1 MKFNYSK
8 DVIAG
13 IKTSKVANKETND
26 CVVKAVAASI
36 GVTYDTAHSFVKE
49 TFKREDRKGVL
60 NKEIIENMSKLS
72 EVGVTKVGTKEVSFE
87 VMPKQAITNMYK
99 LYGELIHR
107 QKTVKSFM
115 ESYPKGSYIVTV
127 AKHAFA
133 VVDGVLIDNEGT
145 EYKPTRKVQSAY
157 KVIDKTADIQL
168 SLI

>member
-26 CVVKAVAASI
+26 CVVRAVAAAT
-36 GVTYDTAHSFVKE
+36 GVNYDTAHSFVKE
-49 TFKREDRKGVL
+49 IFNREERKGVMG
-60 NKEIIENMSKLS
+60 KELVDNMKALA
-72 EVGVTKVGTKEVSFE
+72 EAGTTTIGDKTISIE
-87 VMPKQAITNMYK
+87 VMAKQAITNMYK

-107 QKTVKSFM
+107 QKTVKSFL

-133 VVDGVLIDNEGT
+133 VVDGVLIDNVGT
-145 EYKPTRKVQSAY
+145 EFKPTRKVTGAY
-157 KVIDKTADIQL
+157 KVTDMTVDPQL

>member
-49 TFKREDRKGVL
+49 TFNREERKGVL
-60 NKEIIENMSKLS
+60 NKDLIENMSKLS
-72 EVGVTKVGTKEVSFE
+72 EVGVAKIGTKDVSFE

-133 VVDGVLIDNEGT
+133 VVDGVMIDNVGT
-145 EYKPTRKVQSAY
+145 EYKPTRKVTGAY
-157 KVIDKTADIQL
+157 KVIDKTADVQL

>member
-13 IKTSKVANKETND
+13 IKTSKVANKENND

-36 GVTYDTAHSFVKE
+36 GVTYDTAHTFVKE

-60 NKEIIENMSKLS
+60 NKELVENMSKLS
-72 EVGVTKVGTKEVSFE
+72 EVGTAKIGTKEVAFE
-87 VMPKQAITNMYK
+87 VLPKQAITNMYK
-99 LYGELIHR
+99 LYGEIIYR
-107 QKTVKSFM
+107 QKTVKSFLQDH
-115 ESYPKGSYIVTV
+115 KVGSYIVTV

-133 VVDGVLIDNEGT
+133 VVDGVMIDNVGT
-145 EYKPTRKVQSAY
+145 EYKPTRKVIGAY
-157 KVIDKTADIQL
+157 KVIDKTPEQQL

>member
-13 IKTSKVANKETND
+13 IKTSKVANKENND
-26 CVVKAVAASI
+26 CVVKAVAAST
-36 GVTYDTAHSFVKE
+36 GVTYDTAHTFVKE
-49 TFKREDRKGVL
+49 TFNREDRKGVL
-60 NKEIIENMSKLS
+60 GKELVENMSKLS
-72 EVGVTKVGTKEVSFE
+72 EVGIAKIGTKDVSFE

-133 VVDGVLIDNEGT
+133 VVDGVMIDNVGT
-145 EYKPTRKVQSAY
+145 EYKPTRKVTGAY
-157 KVIDKTADIQL
+157 KVIDKTADVQL

>member
-13 IKTSKVANKETND
+13 IKTSKVANKENND

-36 GVTYDTAHSFVKE
+36 GVTYDTAHTFVKE

>member
-13 IKTSKVANKETND
+13 IKTSKVANKENND
-26 CVVKAVAASI
+26 CVVKAVAAAT
-36 GVTYDTAHSFVKE
+36 GVNYDTAHSFVKE
-49 TFKREDRKGVL
+49 TFNREDRKGVL
-60 NKEIIENMSKLS
+60 NKELVENMSKLS
-72 EVGVTKVGTKEVSFE
+72 EVGVAKIGTKDVSFE

-133 VVDGVLIDNEGT
+133 VVDGVMIDNVGT
-145 EYKPTRKVQSAY
+145 EYKPTRKVTGAY
-157 KVIDKTADIQL
+157 KVVDKTADVQL

>member
-13 IKTSKVANKETND
+13 IKSSKIAKSETND
-26 CVVKAVAASI
+26 CVVKAVAAAT
-36 GVTYDTAHSFVKE
+36 GVAYDTAHSFVKE
-49 TFKREDRKGVL
+49 TFKREEGKGVL
-60 NKEIIENMSKLS
+60 NRELVENMSKLS
-72 EVGVTKVGTKEVSFE
+72 EVGTAKIGTKEVAFE

-133 VVDGVLIDNEGT
+133 VVDGVMIDNVGT
-145 EYKPTRKVQSAY
+145 EYKPTRKVTGAY
-157 KVIDKTADIQL
+157 KVIDKTTEAQL

>member
-13 IKTSKVANKETND
+13 IKSSKIAKSETND
-26 CVVKAVAASI
+26 CVVKAVAAST
-36 GVTYDTAHSFVKE
+36 GVAYDTAHSFVKE
-49 TFKREDRKGVL
+49 TFKREEGKGVL
-60 NKEIIENMSKLS
+60 NRELVENMSKLS
-72 EVGVTKVGTKEVSFE
+72 EVGTAKIGTKEVAFE
-87 VMPKQAITNMYK
+87 VMPKEAITNMYK

-107 QKTVKSFM
+107 QKTVKSFL

-133 VVDGVLIDNEGT
+133 VVDGVMIDNVGT
-145 EYKPTRKVQSAY
+145 EYKPTRKVTGAY
-157 KVIDKTADIQL
+157 KVIDKTTEAQL

>member
-13 IKTSKVANKETND
+13 IKTSKVANKENND
-26 CVVKAVAASI
+26 CVVKAVAAST
-36 GVTYDTAHSFVKE
+36 GVTYDTAHTFVKQ
-49 TFKREDRKGVL
+49 TFNRVEGKGVL
-60 NKEIIENMSKLS
+60 TKELVENMSKLS
-72 EVGVTKVGTKEVSFE
+72 EVGVAKIGTKDVSFE

-133 VVDGVLIDNEGT
+133 VVDGVMIDNVGT
-145 EYKPTRKVQSAY
+145 EYKPTRKVTGAY
-157 KVIDKTADIQL
+157 KVIDKTADVQL

>member
-13 IKTSKVANKETND
+13 IKASKVANKETND

-60 NKEIIENMSKLS
+60 NKDLVENMSKLS

-99 LYGELIHR
+99 LYGELIYR
-107 QKTVKSFM
+107 QKTVKSFLQDH
-115 ESYPKGSYIVTV
+115 KVGSYIVTV

-145 EYKPTRKVQSAY
+145 EYKPTRKVTSAY
-157 KVIDKTADIQL
+157 KVVDKTADIQL

>member
-13 IKTSKVANKETND
+13 IKTSKVANKENND
-26 CVVKAVAASI
+26 CVVKAVAAAT
-36 GVTYDTAHSFVKE
+36 GVAYDTAHSFVKE
-49 TFKREDRKGVL
+49 TFNRVEGKGVL
-60 NKEIIENMSKLS
+60 TKELVENMSKLS
-72 EVGVTKVGTKEVSFE
+72 EVGVAKIGTKDVSFE

-133 VVDGVLIDNEGT
+133 VVDGVMIDNVGE
-145 EYKPTRKVQSAY
+145 EYKPTRKVTGAY
-157 KVIDKTADIQL
+157 KVVDKTADAQL

>member
-13 IKTSKVANKETND
+13 IKTSKVANKENND

-36 GVTYDTAHSFVKE
+36 GVTYDVAHSFVKE
-49 TFKREDRKGVL
+49 TFNREDRKGVL
-60 NKEIIENMSKLS
+60 NKDLVENMSKLS
-72 EVGVTKVGTKEVSFE
+72 EVGVAKIGTKDVSFE

-133 VVDGVLIDNEGT
+133 VVDGVMIDNVGT
-145 EYKPTRKVQSAY
+145 EYKPTRKVTGAY
-157 KVIDKTADIQL
+157 KVIDKTADVQL

>member
-13 IKTSKVANKETND
+13 IKTSKVANKENND

-36 GVTYDTAHSFVKE
+36 GVTYDTAHTFVKE
-49 TFKREDRKGVL
+49 TFNREDRKGVL
-60 NKEIIENMSKLS
+60 NKELVENMSKLS
-72 EVGVTKVGTKEVSFE
+72 EVGTAKIGTKEVSFE

-133 VVDGVLIDNEGT
+133 VVDGVMIDNVGT
-145 EYKPTRKVQSAY
+145 EYKPTRKVTGAY
-157 KVIDKTADIQL
+157 KVIDKTPEQQL

>member
-36 GVTYDTAHSFVKE
+36 GVTYDTAHTFVKE
-49 TFKREDRKGVL
+49 TFKREDRKGVQGKDL
-60 NKEIIENMSKLS
+60 IENMSKLS
-72 EVGVTKVGTKEVSFE
+72 EVGTTKIGTKEVAFE

-107 QKTVKSFM
+107 QKTVKSFL

-133 VVDGVLIDNEGT
+133 VVDGVMIDNVGE
-145 EYKPTRKVQSAY
+145 EYKPTRKVTGAY
-157 KVIDKTADIQL
+157 KVVDKTTDAQL

>member
-1 MKFNYSK
+1 MKFNYSR
-8 DVIAG
+8 DVISG

-36 GVTYDTAHSFVKE
+36 GVTYDTAHTFVKE
-49 TFKREDRKGVL
+49 TFNREDRKGVPGKDL
-60 NKEIIENMSKLS
+60 IENMSKLS
-72 EVGVTKVGTKEVSFE
+72 EVGVAKIGTKDVSFE

-133 VVDGVLIDNEGT
+133 VVDGVMIDNVGT
-145 EYKPTRKVQSAY
+145 EYKPTRKVTGAY
-157 KVIDKTADIQL
+157 KVIDKTADAQL

>member
-1 MKFNYSK
+1 MKFNYSR
-8 DVIAG
+8 DVISG

-36 GVTYDTAHSFVKE
+36 GVTYDTAHTFVKE
-49 TFKREDRKGVL
+49 TFNREDRKGVPGKDL
-60 NKEIIENMSKLS
+60 IENMSKLS
-72 EVGVTKVGTKEVSFE
+72 EVGIAKVGTKEVSFE

-133 VVDGVLIDNEGT
+133 VVDGVMIDNVGT
-145 EYKPTRKVQSAY
+145 EYKPTRKVTGAY
-157 KVIDKTADIQL
+157 KVIDKTADAQL

>member
-36 GVTYDTAHSFVKE
+36 GVTYDTAHTFVKE
-49 TFKREDRKGVL
+49 TFNREDRKGVL
-60 NKEIIENMSKLS
+60 NKDLVDNMSKLS
-72 EVGVTKVGTKEVSFE
+72 EVGTAKIGTREVSFE
-87 VMPKQAITNMYK
+87 VMAKPAITNMYK
-99 LYGELIHR
+99 LYGEIIYR
-107 QKTVKSFM
+107 QKTVKSFLQDH
-115 ESYPKGSYIVTV
+115 KVGSYIVTV

-133 VVDGVLIDNEGT
+133 VVDGVLIDNVGT
-145 EYKPTRKVQSAY
+145 EYKPTRKVTGAY
-157 KVIDKTADIQL
+157 KVIDKTPEQQL

>member
-26 CVVKAVAASI
+26 CVVKAVAAST
-36 GVTYDTAHSFVKE
+36 GVTYDTAHTFVKE
-49 TFKREDRKGVL
+49 TFNREDRKGVL
-60 NKEIIENMSKLS
+60 GKELVENMSKLS
-72 EVGVTKVGTKEVSFE
+72 EVGVAKIGTKDVSFE

-133 VVDGVLIDNEGT
+133 VVDGVMIDNVGT
-145 EYKPTRKVQSAY
+145 EYKPTRKVTGAY
-157 KVIDKTADIQL
+157 KVIDKTADVQL

>member
-13 IKTSKVANKETND
+13 IKSSKIAKSENND
-26 CVVKAVAASI
+26 CVVKAVAAAT
-36 GVTYDTAHSFVKE
+36 GVAYDTAHSFVKE
-49 TFKREDRKGVL
+49 TFNREEGKGVL
-60 NKEIIENMSKLS
+60 TKELVENMSKLS
-72 EVGVTKVGTKEVSFE
+72 EVGVAKIGTKDVSFE

-133 VVDGVLIDNEGT
+133 VVDGVMIDNVGT
-145 EYKPTRKVQSAY
+145 EYKPTRKVTGAY
-157 KVIDKTADIQL
+157 KVIDKTADVQL

>member
-26 CVVKAVAASI
+26 CVVKAVAAAT
-36 GVTYDTAHSFVKE
+36 GVNYDTAHSFVKE
-49 TFKREDRKGVL
+49 TFNREDRKGVL
-60 NKEIIENMSKLS
+60 GKELVENMSKLS
-72 EVGVTKVGTKEVSFE
+72 EVGVAKIGTKDVSFE

-133 VVDGVLIDNEGT
+133 VVDGVMIDNVGT
-145 EYKPTRKVQSAY
+145 EYKPTRKVTGAY
-157 KVIDKTADIQL
+157 KVVDKTADAQL

>member
-13 IKTSKVANKETND
+13 IKTSKVANKENND

-36 GVTYDTAHSFVKE
+36 GVTYDTAHTFVKE

-60 NKEIIENMSKLS
+60 NKELVENMSKLS
-72 EVGVTKVGTKEVSFE
+72 EVGIAKIGTKEVAFE
-87 VMPKQAITNMYK
+87 VMAKPAITNMYK
-99 LYGELIHR
+99 LYGEIIYR

-133 VVDGVLIDNEGT
+133 VVDGVMIDNVGT
-145 EYKPTRKVQSAY
+145 EYKPTRKVIGAY
-157 KVIDKTADIQL
+157 KVIDKTPEQQL

>member
-13 IKTSKVANKETND
+13 IKTSKVANKENND

-36 GVTYDTAHSFVKE
+36 GVTYDTAHTFVKE
-49 TFKREDRKGVL
+49 TFNREDRKGVL
-60 NKEIIENMSKLS
+60 NKDLVENMSKLS
-72 EVGVTKVGTKEVSFE
+72 EVGVAKIGTKDVSFE

-133 VVDGVLIDNEGT
+133 VVDGVMIDNVGT
-145 EYKPTRKVQSAY
+145 EYKPTRKVTGAY
-157 KVIDKTADIQL
+157 KVIDKTADVQL

>member
-8 DVIAG
+8 DVISG

-36 GVTYDTAHSFVKE
+36 GVTYDTAHTFVKE
-49 TFKREDRKGVL
+49 TFNREDRKGVL
-60 NKEIIENMSKLS
+60 NKELVENMSKLS
-72 EVGVTKVGTKEVSFE
+72 EVGTAKIGTKEVSFE

-133 VVDGVLIDNEGT
+133 VVDGVMIDNVGT
-145 EYKPTRKVQSAY
+145 EYKPTRKVTGAY
-157 KVIDKTADIQL
+157 KVIDKTADVQL

>member
-36 GVTYDTAHSFVKE
+36 GVTYDTAHTFVKE
-49 TFKREDRKGVL
+49 TFNRENRKGVL
-60 NKEIIENMSKLS
+60 NKDLVENMSKLS
-72 EVGVTKVGTKEVSFE
+72 EVGTAKIGTKEVAFE
-87 VMPKQAITNMYK
+87 VMAKPAITNMYK
-99 LYGELIHR
+99 LYGEIIYR
-107 QKTVKSFM
+107 QKTVKSFLQDH
-115 ESYPKGSYIVTV
+115 KVGSYIVTV

-145 EYKPTRKVQSAY
+145 EYKPTRKVTGAY
-157 KVIDKTADIQL
+157 KVVDKTPEQQL

>member
-1 MKFNYSK
+1 
-8 DVIAG
+8 
-13 IKTSKVANKETND
+13 
-26 CVVKAVAASI
+26 
-36 GVTYDTAHSFVKE
+36 
-49 TFKREDRKGVL
+49 
-60 NKEIIENMSKLS
+60 
-72 EVGVTKVGTKEVSFE
+72 
-87 VMPKQAITNMYK
+87 MYK

-157 KVIDKTADIQL
+157 KVVDKTADVQL

>member
-13 IKTSKVANKETND
+13 IKTSKVANKENND

-36 GVTYDTAHSFVKE
+36 GVNYDTAHSFVKE
-49 TFKREDRKGVL
+49 TFNREDRKGVL
-60 NKEIIENMSKLS
+60 NKDLIDNMSKLS
-72 EVGVTKVGTKEVSFE
+72 EVGTAKIGTKEVSFE
-87 VMPKQAITNMYK
+87 VMAKQAITNMYK
-99 LYGELIHR
+99 LYGELIWR

-133 VVDGVLIDNEGT
+133 VVDGVMIDNVGT
-145 EYKPTRKVQSAY
+145 EYKPTRKVTGAY
-157 KVIDKTADIQL
+157 KVVDKTADVQL

>member
-8 DVIAG
+8 DVISG
-13 IKTSKVANKETND
+13 IKSSKIAKSETND

-49 TFKREDRKGVL
+49 TFKREEGKGVL
-60 NKEIIENMSKLS
+60 NKELVENMSKLS
-72 EVGVTKVGTKEVSFE
+72 EVGTAKIGTKEVSFE

-133 VVDGVLIDNEGT
+133 VVDGVMIDNVGT
-145 EYKPTRKVQSAY
+145 EYKPTRKVTGAY
-157 KVIDKTADIQL
+157 KVIDKTADVQL

>member
-26 CVVKAVAASI
+26 CVVKAVAAAT
-36 GVTYDTAHSFVKE
+36 GVNYDTAHSFVKE
-49 TFKREDRKGVL
+49 TFNREDRKGVL
-60 NKEIIENMSKLS
+60 GKELVENMSKLS
-72 EVGVTKVGTKEVSFE
+72 EVGVAKIGTKDVSFE

-133 VVDGVLIDNEGT
+133 VVDGVMIDNVGT
-145 EYKPTRKVQSAY
+145 EYKPTRKVTGAY
-157 KVIDKTADIQL
+157 KVIDKTADVQL

>member
-1 MKFNYSK
+1 MKFNYSR
-8 DVIAG
+8 DVISG

-36 GVTYDTAHSFVKE
+36 GVTYDTAHTFVKE
-49 TFKREDRKGVL
+49 TFNREDRKGVPGKDL
-60 NKEIIENMSKLS
+60 IENMSKLS
-72 EVGVTKVGTKEVSFE
+72 EVGIAKVGTKEVSFE

-133 VVDGVLIDNEGT
+133 VVDGVMIDNVGT
-145 EYKPTRKVQSAY
+145 EYKPTRKVTGAY
-157 KVIDKTADIQL
+157 KVIDKTADVQL